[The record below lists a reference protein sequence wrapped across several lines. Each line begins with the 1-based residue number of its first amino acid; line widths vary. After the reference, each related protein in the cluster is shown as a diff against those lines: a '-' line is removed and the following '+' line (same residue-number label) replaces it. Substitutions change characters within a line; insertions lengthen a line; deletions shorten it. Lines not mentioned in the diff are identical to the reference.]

1 MKFAKYHAVRIVK
14 AIKAGEDPNASNPKI
29 EEEELEPAGDLSQGE
44 PTDLDAAAP
53 SSQIPMQPRVEDVP
67 DEAQTAQSSN
77 PPLTLPQPP
86 TTFTDLPS
94 APEGPAST
102 PGRTM
107 DVGPD
112 EDSPLNLPSAP
123 NTFASETSPK
133 LPDTPT
139 NIGAHHQSKPSN
151 EFQSF
156 PPPSTMPP
164 TNPAPAPA
172 PHNVDSFYNVPSAGG
187 PSHPVPPSGP
197 GRGVPYQPPV
207 ATPPVAAPA
216 TYSQAP
222 SHGLDDQAISLAQ
235 KHARWAVSALTFD
248 DVNTAIKE
256 LRNSLKQLGAE

>member
-1 MKFAKYHAVRIVK
+1 MKFAKYHAVRIAK

-29 EEEELEPAGDLSQGE
+29 EEEVEPTEDLPQGE
-44 PTDLDAAAP
+44 PTELDAAAP

-67 DEAQTAQSSN
+67 DESQPAQSSN
-77 PPLTLPQPP
+77 SPLTLPQPP

-102 PGRTM
+102 PGRAM

-123 NTFASETSPK
+123 NTFASETSHN

-139 NIGAHHQSKPSN
+139 NIGAHHRPNPSN

-172 PHNVDSFYNVPSAGG
+172 PHNVDSFYNAPSAGG
-187 PSHPVPPSGP
+187 PSHFVPPSGP
-197 GRGVPYQPPV
+197 GREVPYQPQPV
-207 ATPPVAAPA
+207 ATPPLAAPA
-216 TYSQAP
+216 TYNQAP
-222 SHGLDDQAISLAQ
+222 SHGIDDQAISQAQ

-256 LRNSLKQLGAE
+256 LRNSLKHLGAE

>member
-1 MKFAKYHAVRIVK
+1 MRIVK

-29 EEEELEPAGDLSQGE
+29 DDDDEEEVEPLGDISQGE
-44 PTDLDAAAP
+44 PANLDAAAP
-53 SSQIPMQPRVEDVP
+53 SSQTPLQPRVEDVP
-67 DEAQTAQSSN
+67 DEAQPAQSSHS
-77 PPLTLPQPP
+77 PLNLPQPP

-102 PGRTM
+102 PGRAM

-123 NTFASETSPK
+123 NTFASETSPN
-133 LPDTPT
+133 LPGTPT
-139 NIGAHHQSKPSN
+139 NIGAHHQPKPSN

-172 PHNVDSFYNVPSAGG
+172 PHNVDSFYNAPSVGG
-187 PSHPVPPSGP
+187 PSHFVPPSGP
-197 GRGVPYQPPV
+197 GREVPYQPQPV
-207 ATPPVAAPA
+207 ATPPVPAPA

-222 SHGLDDQAISLAQ
+222 SHGIDDQAISQAQ

-256 LRNSLKQLGAE
+256 LRNSLKHLGAE